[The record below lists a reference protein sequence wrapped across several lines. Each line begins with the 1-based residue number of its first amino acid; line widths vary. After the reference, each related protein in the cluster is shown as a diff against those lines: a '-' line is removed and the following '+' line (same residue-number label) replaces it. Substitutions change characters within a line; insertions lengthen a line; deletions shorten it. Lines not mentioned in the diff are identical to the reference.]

1 MQLKSDDHLLASGGA
16 NPVKFPNGCYHLM
29 QLCQN
34 PELLKNRAFKR
45 KPVRP
50 FNLCIKRLDITSPYT
65 RKCSQDAFAA
75 IWRDSGGIKHS
86 HLPGKFA
93 GIQIQ
98 GTKPSSESQRFLIKS
113 SCQRTQNGVAQKNI
127 GSRFCCEPNQ
137 ALIDK

>member
-1 MQLKSDDHLLASGGA
+1 MQ
-16 NPVKFPNGCYHLM
+16 FPDGCYHLM
-29 QLCQN
+29 QLFQN

-65 RKCSQDAFAA
+65 RKCSQDAFSA

-86 HLPGKFA
+86 HLPGKLG

-98 GTKPSSESQRFLIKS
+98 GSKPPTEPQCFQIKS
-113 SCQRTQNGVAQKNI
+113 PCQRAQKGMAQEYI
-127 GSRFCCEPNQ
+127 GRRFCCEPNQ